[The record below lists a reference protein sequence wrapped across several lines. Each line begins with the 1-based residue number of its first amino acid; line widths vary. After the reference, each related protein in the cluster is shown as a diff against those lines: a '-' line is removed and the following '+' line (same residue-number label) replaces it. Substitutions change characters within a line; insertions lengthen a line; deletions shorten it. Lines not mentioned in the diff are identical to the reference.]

1 MIETES
7 MKKLLFILIFI
18 IYCLPVTAQPAT
30 QQTVK
35 LVPAGDGSYRIV
47 NTADEDLAA
56 ARERERAERAEA
68 ARWAGV
74 LREEPADVPAP
85 SMLEDVVVATAPE
98 AAPVQKPV
106 QKRKDLAYFSIG
118 AAGINT
124 TVRLTNNSATF
135 WNMGK
140 NFKDTHFGMK
150 GAFGAWMS
158 EHARAEVFFQKRGD
172 VSISGSQNNFTYSA
186 KLKTWDIGANA
197 FLYPNPQ
204 EEIRFFFGA
213 GIAATLVQPTFTLN
227 GQNINDVKLN
237 VGGKIYRFE
246 LFESKFCLTPSGFAG
261 VEFPLG
267 ENTDMDIM
275 AFYSYTNVKQ
285 DGIRGIKSF
294 GLAANVHF
302 NLKRKTTNM
311 E

>member
-1 MIETES
+1 
-7 MKKLLFILIFI
+7 MKKSWYTLILVACCFP
-18 IYCLPVTAQPAT
+18 LNAGAVTAE
-30 QQTVK
+30 TVK
-35 LVPAGDGSYRIV
+35 LVPNGDGSYRIV
-47 NTADEDLAA
+47 NSADEDSAA
-56 ARERERAERAEA
+56 ARARERAERAEA

-74 LREEPADVPAP
+74 LREEPADAAEPAMP
-85 SMLEDVVVATAPE
+85 EDIVVVATPE
-98 AAPVQKPV
+98 AAPVQKTI

-140 NFKDTHFGMK
+140 NFKDTHFGIK

-186 KLKTWDIGANA
+186 KIKTWDIGANA

-213 GIAATLVQPTFTLN
+213 GIAATRVQPTFTLN

-237 VGGKIYRFE
+237 IGGKIYRFE

-267 ENTDMDIM
+267 ENTDMNIM

-302 NLKRKTTNM
+302 NLKRKTNA

>member
-1 MIETES
+1 M
-7 MKKLLFILIFI
+7 
-18 IYCLPVTAQPAT
+18 YYLPVTAQPAT
-30 QQTVK
+30 QKTMK
-35 LVPAGDGSYRIV
+35 LVPNGDGSYRIV
-47 NTADEDLAA
+47 NSGEEDLAA

-74 LREEPADVPAP
+74 FREDPADAPAP
-85 SMLEDVVVATAPE
+85 SMLEDVVVETEPQTAPI
-98 AAPVQKPV
+98 QKIIK
-106 QKRKDLAYFSIG
+106 KRKDQAYFSLG

-124 TVRLTNNSATF
+124 TVRLTDDSATF

-140 NFKDTHFGMK
+140 NFKDTHFGIK

-158 EHARAEVFFQKRGD
+158 EHTRAEVFFQKRGD

-186 KLKTWDIGANA
+186 KIKTLDIGANA

-204 EEIRFFFGA
+204 EDIRVFIGA
-213 GIAATLVQPTFTLN
+213 GIAATRVQPTFTLN
-227 GQNINDVKLN
+227 GKNINDVKLN

-275 AFYSYTNVKQ
+275 AFYSYTKIKQ
-285 DGIRGIKSF
+285 DGINGIKSF
-294 GLAANVHF
+294 GLLANIRF
-302 NLKRKTTNM
+302 NLK
-311 E
+311 